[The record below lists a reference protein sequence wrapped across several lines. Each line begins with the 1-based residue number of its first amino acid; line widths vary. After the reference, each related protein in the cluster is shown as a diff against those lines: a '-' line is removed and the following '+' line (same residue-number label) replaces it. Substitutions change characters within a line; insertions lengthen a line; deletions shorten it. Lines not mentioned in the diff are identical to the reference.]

1 MIRNYFNIENMIFQ
15 RIILFLFLW
24 PFLISCSMNTLL
36 QEEEELFPE
45 AKEIFE
51 KIKSKKTIR
60 SVRAFVS
67 FEISFPETKNNK
79 SIFHQEIG
87 FEQGAFSGNAF
98 LVWKKPNLFRME
110 ILSPFGNPY
119 FSIVGKE
126 KSLKIFNIS
135 KKKLYVS
142 DFTIKTMNNLF
153 GIPIELETL
162 LDILSVLK
170 PKFIETDYRFDKKK
184 GVLLPVQKDINS
196 KTFWINKN
204 SLMPSKV
211 KIDLSG
217 QKLYVYYKSYKEIA
231 GIQFPKSILVV
242 NPKTKAHLK
251 IQIEEIGNSIFNL
264 VQNNTFDLK
273 IPFDISIH
281 HLFFD

>member
-87 FEQGAFSGNAF
+87 FEQVSGGGRSAFG
-98 LVWKKPNLFRME
+98 V
-110 ILSPFGNPY
+110 
-119 FSIVGKE
+119 
-126 KSLKIFNIS
+126 
-135 KKKLYVS
+135 
-142 DFTIKTMNNLF
+142 
-153 GIPIELETL
+153 
-162 LDILSVLK
+162 
-170 PKFIETDYRFDKKK
+170 RFQR
-184 GVLLPVQKDINS
+184 V
-196 KTFWINKN
+196 
-204 SLMPSKV
+204 
-211 KIDLSG
+211 
-217 QKLYVYYKSYKEIA
+217 
-231 GIQFPKSILVV
+231 
-242 NPKTKAHLK
+242 
-251 IQIEEIGNSIFNL
+251 
-264 VQNNTFDLK
+264 
-273 IPFDISIH
+273 
-281 HLFFD
+281 